1 MNFRRLSQRG
11 AISLQSLIFLVIMGT
26 GIYAGIKMV
35 VPLIRFYQVQELFKV
50 EVVRLKMVSDEDVI
64 KEIKF
69 KLAEIEVPISDD
81 DWRIIREE
89 GKAPRIEGTYVV
101 DVDFAGVYKYR
112 YTFNPVGV
120 PPKSA
125 GYN

>member
-1 MNFRRLSQRG
+1 
-11 AISLQSLIFLVIMGT
+11 MGT

-50 EVVRLKMVSDEDVI
+50 EVVRLKMVSDEDLI

-69 KLAEIEVPISDD
+69 KLAEIDVPISDD
-81 DWRIIREE
+81 DWSIIREE
-89 GKAPRIEGTYVV
+89 GKPPRIEATYNV
-101 DVDFAGVYKYR
+101 DVDFGGLYKYR
-112 YTFNPVGV
+112 YTFNPVGET
-120 PPKSA
+120 PKSA